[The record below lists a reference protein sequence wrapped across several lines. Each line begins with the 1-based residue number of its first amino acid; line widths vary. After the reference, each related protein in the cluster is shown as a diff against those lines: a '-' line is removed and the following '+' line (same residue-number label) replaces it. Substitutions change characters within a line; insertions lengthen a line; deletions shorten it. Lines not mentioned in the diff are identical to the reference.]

1 MLVFVNKKNI
11 LLGFFVESHE
21 KEGWCLFVAY
31 PKLSNCGGG
40 FFFNSASVEQAKYS
54 SGLQY

>member
-1 MLVFVNKKNI
+1 MLVFVNKKTI

-21 KEGWCLFVAY
+21 KGWCLFVAY

-40 FFFNSASVEQAKYS
+40 FCFNSASVEQAKYS